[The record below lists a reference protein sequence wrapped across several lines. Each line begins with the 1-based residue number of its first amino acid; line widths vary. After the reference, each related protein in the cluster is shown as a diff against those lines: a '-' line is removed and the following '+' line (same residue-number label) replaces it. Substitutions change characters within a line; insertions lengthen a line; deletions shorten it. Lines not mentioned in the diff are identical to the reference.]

1 MEESGINN
9 SLMNSLPLV
18 SIVTP
23 CFNAAGTIR
32 DTIESVLAQA
42 CANIEYIVIDGGSR
56 DGTVDIIREYEP
68 RFGGRMRWVSEPD
81 GGIYDAM
88 NKGIRMARG
97 ELIGTI
103 NADDWYERDAV
114 DRIVVAAAKAAGPF
128 IITGRVCICDSR
140 GKKLYHQD
148 ACADVPGCVRRL
160 MPVWQP
166 ATFVSKA
173 AYEKTGL
180 FDTSFRISADYDFV
194 FRAVSVGVEFIASG
208 ADVANMRFGG
218 VSAVGVGNDNLRV
231 LEDSRVRRKNGFP
244 YYAAFR
250 LLADFAMNR
259 YRRIKR
265 RIFGRFFVM
274 KRIELE

>member
-1 MEESGINN
+1 LNRSH
-9 SLMNSLPLV
+9 LV

-32 DTIESVLAQA
+32 DTIESVLGQTYP
-42 CANIEYIVIDGGSR
+42 NIEYIVIDGGST

-68 RFGGRMRWVSEPD
+68 RFEGQTGRMRWVSEPD

-114 DRIVVAAAKAAGPF
+114 ERIVAAAAGATGPF
-128 IITGRVCICDSR
+128 IITGRVCICDPR

-148 ACADVPGCVRRL
+148 ACGDVAGCVRRF
-160 MPVWQP
+160 MPVCQP

-173 AYEKTGL
+173 AYESVGL
-180 FDTSFRISADYDFV
+180 FDASFRIAADYDFV
-194 FRAVSVGVEFIASG
+194 FRAVSAGVKFATTS
-208 ADVANMRFGG
+208 ADIANMRFGG
-218 VSAVGVGNDNLRV
+218 VSAVGVGDDNLRA
-231 LEDSRVRRKNGFP
+231 LEDSRVRRKNGHP
-244 YYAAFR
+244 YYALYR
-250 LLADFAMNR
+250 LAADTLMNR
-259 YRRIKR
+259 YRHIKR

>member
-1 MEESGINN
+1 MST
-9 SLMNSLPLV
+9 SPLV
-18 SIVTP
+18 SIITP

-32 DTIESVLAQA
+32 DTIESVLGQTYP
-42 CANIEYIVIDGGSR
+42 NIEYIVIDGGSS

-68 RFGGRMRWVSEPD
+68 RFRDRMRWVSEPD

-97 ELIGTI
+97 EIIGTI

-114 DRIVVAAAKAAGPF
+114 ERIVAVATGTTGSF
-128 IITGRVCICDSR
+128 IITGRVCICDLH

-148 ACADVPGCVRRL
+148 ACADVAGNVKRF
-160 MPVWQP
+160 MPVWQA

-173 AYEKTGL
+173 AYDKAGL
-180 FDTSFRISADYDFV
+180 FDTSFKISADYDFV
-194 FRAVSVGVEFIASG
+194 FRAVLAGVEFIVSD
-208 ADVANMRFGG
+208 ADVSNMRFGG
-218 VSAVGVGNDNLRV
+218 VSAVGVGNDNLRAT
-231 LEDSRVRRKNGFP
+231 EDNRVRRKNGLP

-250 LLADFAMNR
+250 LLVDLAMNR

-265 RIFGRFFVM
+265 RLFGRFFVM